1 MPDLPDKAE
10 RTVAGPY
17 FQPLLE
23 AAAARGVGA
32 VDLARAAGLPAG
44 ALDPL
49 PENLPAQVYERLLEI
64 GAELADDRDFGL
76 HVGERVKLGT
86 YSVYGLILLSCS
98 NFGQALQQ
106 TLRFESLAHDLGR
119 SSLEIDGA
127 MAEYRWTPNNRACGR
142 HLAESVFAGIRVFG
156 NWLAGTPLP
165 PAPVSFAHAAPGDC
179 SEHLRIFGAPV
190 SFGAAVNSARF
201 DAALLAW
208 PVPNADVGMYP
219 ILQQHG
225 ENLLRDK
232 ARAQADGGIAT
243 MVRDSIARQLAQ
255 DGASL
260 TRIAQDLR
268 ITPRTMQRKLQDS
281 GLSFQQVL
289 DGTRR
294 ELALDYLGRSHL
306 SIAEVAFMLGY
317 REQSSF
323 NHAFKGWTGV
333 NPGAYRAQMTE
344 KAAR

>member
-1 MPDLPDKAE
+1 MPDKTE

-32 VDLARAAGLPAG
+32 ADLARAARLPDD

-119 SSLEIDGA
+119 SSLEVDGA
-127 MAEYRWTPNNRACGR
+127 RAEYRWTPNNRACGR

-156 NWLAGTPLP
+156 NWLAGATLP
-165 PAPVSFAHAAPGDC
+165 PAPVSFAHTAPADC

-190 SFGAAVNSARF
+190 SFGATVNCARF
-201 DAALLAW
+201 DAALLSW

-219 ILQQHG
+219 VLQQHG

-232 ARAQADGGIAT
+232 ARAQADGGIKVL
-243 MVRDSIARQLAQ
+243 VRHSIARQLAQ

-260 TRIAQDLR
+260 ARIALDLG
-268 ITPRTMQRKLQDS
+268 ITPRTMQRKLQEA

-289 DGTRR
+289 DGTRH
-294 ELALDYLGRSHL
+294 ELALDYLRRGQL

-333 NPGAYRAQMTE
+333 SPGAYRAKLGE
-344 KAAR
+344 NVAK